1 MPLQLTEQDKDFI
14 WQVVLRTAERL
25 GGHAQM
31 FNNPLEFDDVGGRVR
46 FHWPEWMQE
55 IRTYIIARY
64 GEKDA
69 QPLLLDV
76 FTEVMSRTEF
86 DQRVKAQLQ
95 LRDASARSLSAW
107 R

>member
-31 FNNPLEFDDVGGRVR
+31 LNNPLEFDDVGGRVR

-64 GEKDA
+64 GEKEA

-76 FTEVMSRTEF
+76 FTEVMSRDAFE
-86 DQRVKAQLQ
+86 QRVKDQRLLQ
-95 LRDASARSLSAW
+95 EASARTLSAW